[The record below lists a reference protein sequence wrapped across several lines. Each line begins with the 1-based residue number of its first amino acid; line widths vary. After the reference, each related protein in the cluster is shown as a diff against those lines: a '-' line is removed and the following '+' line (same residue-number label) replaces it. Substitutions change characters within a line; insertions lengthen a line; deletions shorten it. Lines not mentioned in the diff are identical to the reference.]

1 MVQTGSWAQ
10 SRPAESEC
18 LRGRARSLTLV
29 TRGPRE
35 SRGTKLGVPRARHPT
50 LWQVRTCSAQHL
62 PRQHRVHSVQWASLV
77 VAPIVSAE
85 LCPWHLAK

>member
-35 SRGTKLGVPRARHPT
+35 SRGHEARGPAGPT